1 MGRRQRLSQVA
12 FFVAIFALSIGA
24 TLLGFCGDERKAPVA
39 ATVAQLVTNQDG
51 YDGRRVETAGIV
63 RRFGAAEGATR
74 LHYVVED
81 QQANRVAIVPND
93 VAKRYEGQEV
103 TVVGSFRFTEQE
115 GRSIEIERID
125 QR

>member
-1 MGRRQRLSQVA
+1 MGRHHRVNQAALPLLFGLSLA
-12 FFVAIFALSIGA
+12 S
-24 TLLGFCGDERKAPVA
+24 LLGSCSDKPKALVV
-39 ATVAQLVTNQDG
+39 ATVAELVTNQEG
-51 YDGRRVETAGIV
+51 YDGRRVETTGIV

-81 QQANRVAIVPND
+81 QQTNRVAILPND
-93 VAKRYEGQEV
+93 VAERYTGQEV

-125 QR
+125 RR